1 MKHIMDKQGQHTG
14 PDDSRRLQGRE
25 ALVFG
30 AGAANA
36 QGPGWSCGKRTET
49 AWGVGNATAIVY
61 ARAGAVVTCI
71 DKSLDAAEETAA
83 RIRDEGGEAYALA
96 CDVTQSSAVSAAVER
111 HMARAGRIDILHN
124 NIGIVATGGPVE
136 TAEEDF
142 DRVVAVNLK
151 GMFLTCKHVL
161 PIMERQRKGAIVNI
175 SSIASLRFTVPW
187 IAYNASKGAV
197 NALTMGIAAQYASS
211 GVRCNAIAP
220 GLLSTPMVVAP
231 HQKNHADFDHLMRAR
246 DAVVPMGWQ
255 GEGWDVGSAAV
266 FLSSDEARFITGLV
280 MVVDG
285 GHSLCIPST
294 PWSRTPEGAVPG

>member
-1 MKHIMDKQGQHTG
+1 MDKQGQDTT
-14 PDDSRRLQGRE
+14 PSDSRRLQGRQ

-30 AGAANA
+30 AGAAA
-36 QGPGWSCGKRTET
+36 AEGPGWSCGKRTET
-49 AWGVGNATAIVY
+49 AWGVGKATAIVY

-71 DKSLDAAEETAA
+71 DKSIEAAQDTAA

-96 CDVTQSSAVSAAVER
+96 CDITQSAAVSAAVER
-111 HMARAGRIDILHN
+111 HMARAGRVDILHN

-136 TAEEDF
+136 TSEEDF
-142 DRVVAVNLK
+142 DRVIAANLK
-151 GMFLTCKHVL
+151 GMYLTCKYVL
-161 PIMERQRKGAIVNI
+161 PIMERQGKGSIINI
-175 SSIASLRFTVPW
+175 SSIASVRFTVPW

-197 NALTMGIAAQYASS
+197 NAMTMGIAAQYAPS

-231 HQKNHADFDHLMRAR
+231 HQKDHADFDHLMRAR
-246 DAVVPMGWQ
+246 DSVVPMGWQ

-280 MVVDG
+280 MMVDG
-285 GHSLCIPST
+285 GSSLCIPNT
-294 PWSRTPEGAVPG
+294 PWGRTAQSAQPA